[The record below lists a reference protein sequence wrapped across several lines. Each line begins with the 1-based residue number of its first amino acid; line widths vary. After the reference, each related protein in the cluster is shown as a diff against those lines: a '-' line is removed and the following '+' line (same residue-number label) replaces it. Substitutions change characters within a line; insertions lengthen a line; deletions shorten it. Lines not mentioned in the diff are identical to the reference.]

1 MKIFI
6 DSANLDEIRNVFSW
20 GIAEGVTT
28 NPSLIKKALEY
39 YKEKGKS
46 FPMDEYILNILE
58 AAGKGHPVSL
68 EVLGI
73 EENKMLEE
81 AQLLY
86 EKFNFVAEN
95 VVIKIPINPEI
106 EENSQNTFDGI
117 KVIRKLIEKGIP
129 VNATLIMTPIQ
140 ALLASK
146 AGANYVS
153 PFIGRIDDYLR
164 SRASIKFEKGDY
176 YPEEGLTVNDTILED
191 NGIVSGIDL
200 LGSTKEI
207 FDNYDIET
215 EIIAASIRNVR
226 QVREVAEV
234 GAHIATIPFEVI
246 KELLRHPKTMEGMIN
261 FLKDKVK
268 EYEDIINR
276 NSGKES
282 QNGKV

>member
-6 DSANLDEIRNVFSW
+6 DSANLEEIRNVFSW

-39 YKEKGKS
+39 LKEKGNAP
-46 FPMDEYILNILE
+46 PMDEYILQILE
-58 AAGKGHPVSL
+58 ASGKGHPVSL
-68 EVLGI
+68 EVLGT

-81 AQLLY
+81 AHLLY
-86 EKFNFVAEN
+86 EKFNFIAEN
-95 VVIKIPINPEI
+95 VVIKIPINPET
-106 EENSQNTFDGI
+106 EENQQNTFDGI
-117 KVIRKLIEKGIP
+117 KVIKKLKEKGIP

-176 YPEEGLTVNDTILED
+176 YPEEGLSVNDTILED

-200 LGSTKEI
+200 LGSIKEI

-226 QVREVAEV
+226 QVREAAET

-246 KELLRHPKTMEGMIN
+246 KDLLKHPKTMEGMTN

-268 EYEDIINR
+268 EYEEMINR
-276 NSGKES
+276 NSGKER
-282 QNGKV
+282 